1 MQDLTIET
9 IQAGD
14 DNPGL
19 LRQVGFTLIELSIVL
34 VIIGL
39 IVGGVLVGQDLIK
52 AAEVR
57 ATVSQYEKYNSA
69 INTFRT
75 KYTGIPGDLAA
86 ASSTAFGLDP
96 SAGAHAGTAGLG
108 DGNGL
113 IDGVG
118 GAAANQGLQWGEAL
132 LFWQQLSAAS
142 LVDGSYGAAVTT
154 GGLAGANVTGS
165 TMSTYLPPAK
175 IGRGNYWSVGT
186 DNAGFN
192 YYILGSLT
200 GITAA
205 TGVPVYAASLTPI
218 ESYNID
224 TKLDDG
230 MPNTGIIQA
239 RLYSYVTG
247 PGPFG
252 ALSSNNAAAAGAA
265 DTATTYCTVGS
276 AASTTTTNT
285 YARNISGGSGGTPNC
300 ILRMRFN

>member
-1 MQDLTIET
+1 MKVVTIEA
-9 IQAGD
+9 IQ
-14 DNPGL
+14 NKESSPSL
-19 LRQVGFTLIELSIVL
+19 IKQVGFTLIELSIVL

-52 AAEVR
+52 AAEIR
-57 ATVSQYEKYNSA
+57 STIGQYEKYNAS

-75 KYTGIPGDLAA
+75 KYNGIPGDLVA

-96 SAGAHAGTAGLG
+96 TAGAHAGTAGLG

-132 LFWQQLSAAS
+132 LFWQQLSVAT
-142 LVDGSYGAAVTT
+142 LVDGSYGTAVTT
-154 GGLAGANVTGS
+154 GGLAAANLTGA
-165 TMSTYLPPAK
+165 TMGTYLPPAK

-186 DNAGFN
+186 DAAGSN
-192 YYILGSLT
+192 YYVLGSLT
-200 GITAA
+200 AVTAA
-205 TGVPVYAASLTPI
+205 TGVPVYANSLTPI

-224 TKLDDG
+224 SKLDDG
-230 MPNTGIIQA
+230 NPNTGIVQA

-252 ALSSNNAAAAGAA
+252 VLSGSNASASGAA
-265 DTATTYCTVGS
+265 DTATTYCTIG
-276 AASTTTTNT
+276 ATATTTTNT
-285 YARNISGGSGGTPNC
+285 YARNTSTGSGGTPNC